1 MRTVRIAGWIL
12 LLIGL
17 LLCISVD
24 WAAVG
29 FLSMGVGLIAL
40 QVAEQR
46 RRRVRHAVA
55 IDDEGFHMPL
65 PALTPLRMEAPVV
78 HREPVPGPALEV
90 VRRAE
95 PAKAQLDRSAAAK
108 PVAAKPVSAKTV
120 SAKSAAIRS
129 AAAQRVPAKPA
140 LDKPALD
147 KPG

>member
-12 LLIGL
+12 LPIGL

-46 RRRVRHAVA
+46 RRRVRHAGAVDA
-55 IDDEGFHMPL
+55 EGFNMPL
-65 PALTPLRMEAPVV
+65 PALTPARMEAPVV

-95 PAKAQLDRSAAAK
+95 PAKAPHDRSAAAE
-108 PVAAKPVSAKTV
+108 PVSAKIV

-129 AAAQRVPAKPA
+129 AAAQHV
-140 LDKPALD
+140 
-147 KPG
+147 